1 VKITSSSVAYSLSQ
15 AKVPQLQEEL
25 GMCKGFGCNF
35 QVSSGTFSFDVSSN
49 LCFLLCQKTHVAT
62 TPNAV
67 LNTGSSVGSSR
78 KKAETPIA
86 KKPKLNIESP
96 STATFMLVTSHYN
109 CYDIKDGH

>member
-1 VKITSSSVAYSLSQ
+1 MKITGSSVAYSLSQ

-25 GMCKGFGCNF
+25 GMCKGFGCTF
-35 QVSSGTFSFDVSSN
+35 QVSSGAFSFDVSSN

-78 KKAETPIA
+78 KKVETPM
-86 KKPKLNIESP
+86 PKSP
-96 STATFMLVTSHYN
+96 NSILSHL
-109 CYDIKDGH
+109 